1 MQQHLSSSNYHVPEK
16 VKRETVQKI
25 SDLALNHTVITHLT
39 LFEGL
44 KEPHQE
50 TKMKKKKALNS
61 SLNIC
66 RLRMAD
72 NEIKS
77 QFRGCSFSHAAE
89 NRLFFIF
96 ISLSLVVSVSGREIL
111 RYHQLPK
118 KKKRWSLFICLLCCG
133 YFLFIFDY
141 EQVNIIRKDRRNER

>member
-50 TKMKKKKALNS
+50 TKMKKKKKHLIPLS
-61 SLNIC
+61 
-66 RLRMAD
+66 
-72 NEIKS
+72 
-77 QFRGCSFSHAAE
+77 
-89 NRLFFIF
+89 IF
-96 ISLSLVVSVSGREIL
+96 VDCEW
-111 RYHQLPK
+111 QTMK
-118 KKKRWSLFICLLCCG
+118 
-133 YFLFIFDY
+133 
-141 EQVNIIRKDRRNER
+141 